1 MLTEIKRVLK
11 LEDKPSQESSE
22 PKKDNNKAKRSNTA
36 PDSQINRPLEDNVN
50 IESLEKPG
58 SKPEADK
65 THQTD
70 AEEAA
75 AIDASTAKK
84 SEESTADKPEE
95 GETPQANSKNESP
108 SETKTD
114 G

>member
-36 PDSQINRPLEDNVN
+36 PDSQINRPPEDNGN

-58 SKPEADK
+58 SKPEADATPQK
-65 THQTD
+65 D
-70 AEEAA
+70 AKEAA
-75 AIDASTAKK
+75 ASTAKK